1 MNSIYSI
8 YEGILNDVDTAINV
22 NDKVLHDMGYIKT
35 YVHFSSSY
43 ARPDDLYILDQ
54 DKLKKATKGFELSTH
69 SRYRYMDDRLKLL
82 VTWLENVNF
91 YELGFTQSIF
101 SDKNELKKLQK
112 KIERKLKSFFKIKVD
127 IYLDN
132 GNTATGRK
140 TLWLTWKFI
149 DPFIK
154 TADNEKSASIL
165 FTETKD

>member
-1 MNSIYSI
+1 
-8 YEGILNDVDTAINV
+8 
-22 NDKVLHDMGYIKT
+22 
-35 YVHFSSSY
+35 
-43 ARPDDLYILDQ
+43 
-54 DKLKKATKGFELSTH
+54 
-69 SRYRYMDDRLKLL
+69 MDDRLKLL

-154 TADNEKSASIL
+154 TTDNEKSASIL